1 MIWFSLSHLRYG
13 YFMTECIFCQ
23 IAKRELP
30 SDVVR
35 EEGQWLAFHDIHPQA
50 PIHIL
55 VVPRQHIASLAKA
68 SEQDNL
74 LLGHLLLA
82 AKSIAQEQGVG
93 SDYRIV
99 LNTGEGAGQSVFHI
113 HLHLLG
119 GRAFSWPPG

>member
-1 MIWFSLSHLRYG
+1 
-13 YFMTECIFCQ
+13 MTECIFCQ
-23 IAKRELP
+23 IVKRELP

-55 VVPRQHIASLAKA
+55 VVPKQHIASLAKA
-68 SEQDNL
+68 SEQDSL